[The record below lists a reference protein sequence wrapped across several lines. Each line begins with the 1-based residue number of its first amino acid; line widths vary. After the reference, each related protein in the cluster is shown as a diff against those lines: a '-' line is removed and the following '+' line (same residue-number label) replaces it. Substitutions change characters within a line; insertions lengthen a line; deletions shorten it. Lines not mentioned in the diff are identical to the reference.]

1 MPRIRGGALTGT
13 TEAGADW
20 QVRVVR
26 NRFPAVR
33 PDAVGS
39 YGEGEPYVRA
49 PAAGRHEVIIES
61 PRHRAD
67 LPDLPDGG
75 MRAVVEAWRAR
86 HTAAAEATLRPIL
99 FRNRGPGAGASQDHP
114 HSQLIATA
122 FGAPRLEALERRAV
136 RYRGRTGACL
146 FCRVMDAER
155 EDGRRILWDDGSFL
169 AFVPFAALPYETWVV
184 SPHGARFETLGQP
197 KDGEADAFAHALRTV
212 LGLLR
217 ERAGDPEYS
226 LVLHIPP
233 EREPAIARAAG
244 GGRSAPKRRRAAGAA
259 LAESVHWH
267 VRIRPRVLKPG
278 GLEVAAGVSVS
289 PLLPERSA
297 NILRGEADP
306 S

>member
-1 MPRIRGGALTGT
+1 M
-13 TEAGADW
+13 
-20 QVRVVR
+20 RVVR
-26 NRFPAVR
+26 NRYPAVR
-33 PDAVGS
+33 PDVAGPS
-39 YGEGEPYVRA
+39 SRDGLYVRE

-67 LPDLPDGG
+67 LPDLSDAG
-75 MRAVVEAWRAR
+75 MRAVVEAWRVR
-86 HTAAAEATLRPIL
+86 HGAAAEAGLRPIL

-114 HSQLIATA
+114 HSQLVATA

-136 RYRGRTGACL
+136 RYRGRTGVCL
-146 FCRVMDAER
+146 FCRVMEAER

-184 SPHGARFETLGQP
+184 SSHGARFGPLGQP
-197 KDGEADAFAHALRTV
+197 EDGEADAFAHALRTV

-217 ERAGDPEYS
+217 ERAGDPEYN
-226 LVLHIPP
+226 LVLHVPP
-233 EREPAIARAAG
+233 EREPTIARAAG
-244 GGRSAPKRRRAAGAA
+244 RGPASRKRRRAGGLA
-259 LAESVHWH
+259 LAESFHWH

-297 NILRGEADP
+297 EILRAEADP
-306 S
+306 P